1 MYNRSSIVISIIIF
15 IIIGPYWCA
24 KGNKTISVNN
34 CLLTTNGANANDYVN
49 KAMEAAESGKI
60 DHLGGLVTDWVRL
73 FSATND
79 TVITTGM
86 YRGTAN

>member
-1 MYNRSSIVISIIIF
+1 MLKAIKQY
-15 IIIGPYWCA
+15 
-24 KGNKTISVNN
+24 SVNN
-34 CLLTTNGANANDYVN
+34 CLLTTNGANVNNYVN

-60 DHLGGLVTDWVRL
+60 DHLGGLATDWVRL